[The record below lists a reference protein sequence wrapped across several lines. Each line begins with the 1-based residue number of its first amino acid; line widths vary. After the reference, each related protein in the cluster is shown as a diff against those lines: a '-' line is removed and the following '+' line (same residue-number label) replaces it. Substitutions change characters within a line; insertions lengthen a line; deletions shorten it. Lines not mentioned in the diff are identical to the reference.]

1 MWGII
6 SIFRDYKCA
15 ALALVGLSVAAL
27 YGAAIAYPVDGGAER
42 SERDW
47 VALPQLAPEAEFIR
61 ADQLQDSML
70 DVSSVSALR
79 DTLQAASYDLKPIRR
94 SDARVPRFFVED
106 LPDDFNQT
114 MVVEH
119 RKQTFIRTLLPLI
132 LKTNEEIRAE
142 RRRLIALEEQISS
155 GRDLPADAQRWLDR
169 LADKYRAAPN
179 DFSTLLRRV
188 DAISPSLALA
198 QAIEESGWGRSRFAR
213 LGNALY
219 GQRVWSRGAGFVPEK
234 RAEGAKFEVRAFET
248 LLDSVR
254 SYALNLN
261 RHNAY
266 DDYRAERASMRARET
281 ELDGIRLAETLIN
294 YSERREAYV
303 ATLAKLIKSNRLYQF
318 ESARLSTEPFD
329 PVDPTQLAAR

>member
-1 MWGII
+1 MRGII
-6 SIFRDYKCA
+6 SIFRDYKRA

-27 YGAAIAYPVDGGAER
+27 YGAAIAYPVDEGAER
-42 SERDW
+42 AERDW
-47 VALPQLAPEAEFIR
+47 IALPQLGPEAEVIQ
-61 ADQLQDSML
+61 ASKLQDSML

-79 DTLQAASYDLKPIRR
+79 ATLQAASYDLKPIRR
-94 SDARVPRFFVED
+94 SDARVPRLFVED
-106 LPDDFNQT
+106 LPDDFDQR

-119 RKQTFIRTLLPLI
+119 RKQTFIRTMLPLI
-132 LKTNEEIRAE
+132 LKANEEIRAE

-155 GRDLPADAQRWLDR
+155 GREIPAASQRWLDN

-188 DAISPSLALA
+188 DAISPTLALA

-234 RAEGAKFEVRAFET
+234 RAEGAKFEVRAFDT

-266 DDYRAERASMRARET
+266 DDYRAERASMRALET

-303 ATLAKLIKSNRLYQF
+303 QTLTKLIKSNRLYQF
-318 ESARLSTEPFD
+318 ESAQLSTEPFD
-329 PVDPTQLAAR
+329 ADDPAQVASR